1 MNAPLILWFLLL
13 PCIAAWRLHPPGKTL
28 VLPCPVAPENT
39 TGNVSWF
46 RDGQPT
52 LFSTS
57 ESSSLVIKDPWYT
70 GSGNYT
76 CCYAISNGTGNAECF
91 SSYLVFADKTE
102 LPSNLLRDTLPQPG
116 ETPIFKGITYWQ
128 PAMLLSFRPANFF
141 KRTNFYCLYF
151 IRTTTRIPK
160 IEWFFLH
167 SNSELSHNITTEE
180 LPCPPELL
188 DGLHG
193 IYGEDDF
200 YGIRN
205 RCFRSVLTL
214 HYRTLGQDG
223 DLGEGE
229 VSTCVSDTLN
239 AAHNLSR
246 RDLANR
252 LNACPKN
259 ALLLSW
265 LSSNS
270 ICTGQAVELNC
281 AWPAWQEISTNYLRM
296 YSLSDFQTDAQLVD
310 WVRNI
315 SYQDSGGNW
324 SSGVLLFDADR
335 TEVIVRGKIAYIHK
349 NTISRRLK
357 FDTVREELF
366 ACVRGSRFQLSFLE
380 VLKCEHTSRYAP
392 AIKLLL
398 AAACTCGILTSIV
411 VLLICFRKRGQL
423 SRRVLKKMRSR
434 ASGATFS
441 GDVATAASTATREE
455 DGTAGDRTR
464 LKQVFQTGL
473 RLPLLRPLHQLSL
486 HERINRLTDVGFFPA
501 RRVQI
506 GNLLY
511 GGCHSRVYSGFVST
525 VHFVD
530 DASAPDNGVVLKTLP
545 GRTCSANTLDQFT
558 NEAVLLNRVG
568 RHPNIVRMLRMVKHS
583 RLEGLPLIVLECV
596 DGPNLLEYL
605 HSKLADAGTSVS
617 GSTISLI
624 HYDVVGPLFR
634 ADLFS
639 MAVDVANAMAHL
651 TSFRIS
657 HGDLAARNVILAGD
671 FTAKLCDFGLARSYD
686 DSPEDKVSVDRLP
699 IRWSAPELLANPPV
713 WHPKSDVW
721 SFGVLLW
728 EIFSLGSTP
737 YPTCATEEA
746 VADRVLSGW
755 RLTAPTFVPRQ
766 LESLFS
772 HLLSSCWGAVGQPD
786 SRPPFSELLLFL
798 RQLLVLL
805 KSPPAH
811 ASDAASTTIFA
822 AYEDIQ
828 EGQLVV
834 LFLLHRKLKVRED
847 GVEMFLECQHL
858 IPFDDD
864 EGIIHIPCPELRTAS
879 AMNPD
884 IGELLHD
891 SSTVVAEDVHC
902 VLH

>member
-1 MNAPLILWFLLL
+1 MIRSNGGFEANILVPFPLPSLPRHMLLGPWFSMHTPLILWFLLL
-13 PCIAAWRLHPPGKTL
+13 PCIAAWQLHPPGKTL
-28 VLPCPVAPENT
+28 LLPCRVAPKNT
-39 TGNVSWF
+39 TGSVSWF

-52 LFSTS
+52 LFNTS
-57 ESSSLVIKDPWYT
+57 ESRSLVIKDPWYT
-70 GSGNYT
+70 ESGNYT
-76 CCYAISNGTGNAECF
+76 CCYTSSNWTGNANCS
-91 SSYLVFADKTE
+91 SSYIVFADKTE
-102 LPSNLLRDTLPQPG
+102 LPPNLLRDTLPQPG
-116 ETPIFKGITYWQ
+116 GTPIFKGITYWQ

-141 KRTNFYCLYF
+141 KRTNFSCLYF

-167 SNSELSHNITTEE
+167 SNSELSHKISTEE
-180 LPCPPELL
+180 LSCPPELL
-188 DGLHG
+188 DGLQG
-193 IYGEDDF
+193 IYEEDAF

-214 HYRTLGQDG
+214 NYRALGQDG

-229 VSTCVSDTLN
+229 VSTCVSDTLE

-265 LSSNS
+265 LSSNTV
-270 ICTGQAVELNC
+270 CTGESVELNC
-281 AWPAWQEISTNYLRM
+281 AWPGWQEISTDYLRM

-315 SYQDSGGNW
+315 ADQDPGGNL

-335 TEVIVRGKIAYIHK
+335 TEVIVRGKTAYIHK

-357 FDTVREELF
+357 FDIVREELF

-380 VLKCEHTSRYAP
+380 VLRCEHTSRY
-392 AIKLLL
+392 
-398 AAACTCGILTSIV
+398 
-411 VLLICFRKRGQL
+411 
-423 SRRVLKKMRSR
+423 
-434 ASGATFS
+434 
-441 GDVATAASTATREE
+441 
-455 DGTAGDRTR
+455 
-464 LKQVFQTGL
+464 
-473 RLPLLRPLHQLSL
+473 
-486 HERINRLTDVGFFPA
+486 
-501 RRVQI
+501 
-506 GNLLY
+506 
-511 GGCHSRVYSGFVST
+511 
-525 VHFVD
+525 
-530 DASAPDNGVVLKTLP
+530 
-545 GRTCSANTLDQFT
+545 GRTCSAYTLDQFA

-568 RHPNIVRMLRMVKHS
+568 HHPNIVQMLGMVKQS
-583 RLEGLPLIVLECV
+583 RLEGLPLIVLEYV
-596 DGPNLLEYL
+596 DGPNLLDYL
-605 HSKLADAGTSVS
+605 RSMLADTESSVS
-617 GSTISLI
+617 GSTISLL
-624 HYDVVGPLFR
+624 HYDLVGRLFR

-639 MAVDVANAMAHL
+639 IAVDVANAMAHL
-651 TSFRIS
+651 TSLRIS

-686 DSPEDKVSVDRLP
+686 DSPKKVSLDRLP

-805 KSPPAH
+805 KLPPAR
-811 ASDAASTTIFA
+811 ASNVAANWN
-822 AYEDIQ
+822 
-828 EGQLVV
+828 G
-834 LFLLHRKLKVRED
+834 
-847 GVEMFLECQHL
+847 
-858 IPFDDD
+858 
-864 EGIIHIPCPELRTAS
+864 LRFGTCMS
-879 AMNPD
+879 CLP
-884 IGELLHD
+884 
-891 SSTVVAEDVHC
+891 
-902 VLH
+902 

>member
-1 MNAPLILWFLLL
+1 MHTPIILWFLLL
-13 PCIAAWRLHPPGKTL
+13 PCIAAWRLHPPGQTL
-28 VLPCPVAPENT
+28 VLPCPRAPENT
-39 TGNVSWF
+39 TGSVSWF

-52 LFSTS
+52 LFNTS

-70 GSGNYT
+70 ESGNYT
-76 CCYAISNGTGNAECF
+76 CCYTISNWTGNADCS
-91 SSYLVFADKTE
+91 SSYIVFADKTE
-102 LPSNLLRDTLPQPG
+102 LPPNLLRDTLPQPG
-116 ETPIFKGITYWQ
+116 GTPIFKGITYWQ

-141 KRTNFYCLYF
+141 KRTNFSCLYF
-151 IRTTTRIPK
+151 IRTMTRIPK

-167 SNSELSHNITTEE
+167 SNRELSKIPSHDPLNQHIISTEE
-180 LPCPPELL
+180 FSCPPELL

-193 IYGEDDF
+193 VHKEDDL

-214 HYRTLGQDG
+214 NYRTLGQDG
-223 DLGEGE
+223 DPGEVE

-239 AAHNLSR
+239 SAHNLSR

-270 ICTGQAVELNC
+270 ICTGQSVELNC

-296 YSLSDFQTDAQLVD
+296 YSLSDFQTNAQLVD

-315 SYQDSGGNW
+315 SDQDFGDNC

-335 TEVIVRGKIAYIHK
+335 TEVIIRGKTAYIHK

-380 VLKCEHTSRYAP
+380 VLRCEHTSRYAP

-398 AAACTCGILTSIV
+398 ATACTCGILTSIV

-423 SRRVLKKMRSR
+423 NRRVLKKVRRRSSGG
-434 ASGATFS
+434 ASS
-441 GDVATAASTATREE
+441 LGDAGTAASAAIREE

-464 LKQVFQTGL
+464 LKQVFPTGL

-486 HERINRLTDVGFFPA
+486 HERINRLTDLGFFPA
-501 RRVQI
+501 RRVQT

-511 GGCHSRVYSGFVST
+511 GGRHSRVYSGFVST
-525 VHFVD
+525 VRFVD
-530 DASAPDNGVVLKTLP
+530 DASAPDNRVVLKTLP
-545 GRTCSANTLDQFT
+545 GRTCSAYTLDQFA

-568 RHPNIVRMLRMVKHS
+568 RHPNIIRMLGMVKHS
-583 RLEGLPLIVLECV
+583 RLEGLPLIVLEYV
-596 DGPNLLEYL
+596 DGPNLLDYL
-605 HSKLADAGTSVS
+605 RSKLADAGSTVL
-617 GSTISLI
+617 GSTNSLI
-624 HYDVVGPLFR
+624 QYDLIGRLFR

-639 MAVDVANAMAHL
+639 IAVDVANAMAYL
-651 TSFRIS
+651 TSLRIS

-671 FTAKLCDFGLARSYD
+671 FTAKVCDFGLARSYD
-686 DSPEDKVSVDRLP
+686 DSPDEKLSLDRLP
-699 IRWSAPELLANPPV
+699 IRWSAPELLAKPPV

-737 YPTCATEEA
+737 YPFCVTEEA
-746 VADRVLSGW
+746 VADCVLNGL

-766 LESLFS
+766 LKSLFS
-772 HLLSSCWGAVGQPD
+772 HLLSSCWGAVGKPD

-811 ASDAASTTIFA
+811 VSDVAGNRGDCVADERCYFSKKKRLLRI
-822 AYEDIQ
+822 EEVCIQ
-828 EGQLVV
+828 SIKQ
-834 LFLLHRKLKVRED
+834 
-847 GVEMFLECQHL
+847 
-858 IPFDDD
+858 
-864 EGIIHIPCPELRTAS
+864 
-879 AMNPD
+879 
-884 IGELLHD
+884 
-891 SSTVVAEDVHC
+891 
-902 VLH
+902 

>member
-1 MNAPLILWFLLL
+1 MHTPLILWFLLL

-39 TGNVSWF
+39 TGSVSWF

-52 LFSTS
+52 LFNTS
-57 ESSSLVIKDPWYT
+57 ESSSLVIKDPWYSE
-70 GSGNYT
+70 SGNYT
-76 CCYAISNGTGNAECF
+76 CCYAISNWTGNADCS
-91 SSYLVFADKTE
+91 SSYIVFADKTE
-102 LPSNLLRDTLPQPG
+102 LPPNLLRDTLPQPG

-141 KRTNFYCLYF
+141 KRTNFSCLYF

-167 SNSELSHNITTEE
+167 SNSELSHNISTEE
-180 LPCPPELL
+180 LSCPPELL

-193 IYGEDDF
+193 IYEEDDF

-214 HYRTLGQDG
+214 NYRALGQDG
-223 DLGEGE
+223 EYVCQVTAQEGVDVEMPIRFHFPLGYPLKRLVRPRLGEGE

-246 RDLANR
+246 RDLVNR

-315 SYQDSGGNW
+315 SDQDSGGNW

-335 TEVIVRGKIAYIHK
+335 TEIIVRGKTAYIHK

-380 VLKCEHTSRYAP
+380 VLSCEHTSRYAP
-392 AIKLLL
+392 AIKPLL
-398 AAACTCGILTSIV
+398 ATACTCGILTSIV

-423 SRRVLKKMRSR
+423 NRLVLKKMRSR
-434 ASGATFS
+434 ASGGAFS
-441 GDVATAASTATREE
+441 GDAATATSTATREE
-455 DGTAGDRTR
+455 DGTAGDRRR
-464 LKQVFQTGL
+464 LKQVFPTGL

-511 GGCHSRVYSGFVST
+511 GGCHSRVYSGFIST
-525 VHFVD
+525 VRFVD
-530 DASAPDNGVVLKTLP
+530 DVSAPDNRVVLKTLP
-545 GRTCSANTLDQFT
+545 GRTCSANTLDQFA

-568 RHPNIVRMLRMVKHS
+568 RHPNIVRMLGMVKHS

-605 HSKLADAGTSVS
+605 RSKLADAGTSVS
-617 GSTISLI
+617 GSTISLL
-624 HYDVVGPLFR
+624 HYDVVGRLFR

-639 MAVDVANAMAHL
+639 IAVDVANAMAHL

-686 DSPEDKVSVDRLP
+686 DSPEENVSMDRLP

-772 HLLSSCWGAVGQPD
+772 HLLSSCWGTVGQPD

-811 ASDAASTTIFA
+811 ASDAA
-822 AYEDIQ
+822 
-828 EGQLVV
+828 VV
-834 LFLLHRKLKVRED
+834 LSPHLTCEDFLVHML
-847 GVEMFLECQHL
+847 FLPADEECFQ
-858 IPFDDD
+858 
-864 EGIIHIPCPELRTAS
+864 
-879 AMNPD
+879 
-884 IGELLHD
+884 
-891 SSTVVAEDVHC
+891 TVGDYV
-902 VLH
+902 